1 MKNILILGGSPTQLP
16 LIKKAKFFG
25 KVIVCDMKVYKE
37 SKKIA
42 DKYYKISTTNKK
54 ELSKI
59 VLLEKIDTCMT
70 HASDPSS
77 IGVSYVNSI
86 LKKKYNDYNITRYFQ
101 NKLSFRKLQKK
112 LNLFTPH
119 FREASNIKNFLR
131 IINDK
136 KFEKK
141 IIIKPVDA
149 SGSKGVGVVN
159 QEIDSLIKKKRI
171 FKEALKYSREKKVII
186 ENYIEMQ
193 KPQIAGDGFVDKK
206 RISFFLFKEHF
217 SFKPNKMVPIG
228 ESHPYRE
235 LRYSERNRLKKDISK
250 IMRYLKYFKGPFN
263 IDARITKDNEIFI
276 MELGPRSGGNLI
288 PELIERGYQFQYY
301 ENSIKNSLGLKINSM
316 SKFRDNYICSFVIH
330 STKSGK
336 FKKVV
341 ISKKIKK
348 NIDILRI
355 FKKKGDKI
363 YSYTSASKTVGLS
376 IMKFKNYSEMN
387 FFLNNYEKFFTV
399 KLQ

>member
-25 KVIVCDMKVYKE
+25 KVIVCDIKVYKE
-37 SKKIA
+37 SNKIA

-54 ELSKI
+54 ELSK
-59 VLLEKIDTCMT
+59 VVSSEKINACMT

-86 LKKKYNDYNITRYFQ
+86 LNNKYNNYDIIRHFQ

-112 LNLFTPH
+112 LNLFTPY
-119 FREASNIKNFLR
+119 FREASSIKSFLR
-131 IINDK
+131 LINGK
-136 KFEKK
+136 KFDKK

-159 QEIDSLIKKKRI
+159 KEIDSLIKKKKI

-193 KPQIAGDGFVDKK
+193 KPQIAGDGFVDQKK
-206 RISFFLFKEHF
+206 INFFLFKEHF
-217 SFKPNKMVPIG
+217 SLKPNKMVPIG
-228 ESHPYRE
+228 ESHPYGE
-235 LRYSERNRLKKDISK
+235 LRSSEKSLLKKDISK
-250 IMRYLKYFKGPFN
+250 IMSHLKYFKGPFN
-263 IDARITKDNEIFI
+263 IDARITKNNEIFI

-288 PELIERGYQFQYY
+288 PELIEKGYQFQYY
-301 ENSIKNSLGLKINSM
+301 KNSIKSSLGLKINQFN
-316 SKFRDNYICSFVIH
+316 KFQDNYICSFVIH
-330 STKSGK
+330 STKSGI

-363 YSYTSASKTVGLS
+363 YTYTSASRTVGLS

-387 FFLNNYEKFFTV
+387 FFLNNYEKFLKV
-399 KLQ
+399 ELQ